1 MSDWRDVDHIYCISQ
16 ISVCMYAVAPREDP
30 VEAAQEQDV
39 AWGHAQGDPMHSE
52 WQHLE
57 ARPFLGYAPFA
68 RAVRTRYHPCEHIF
82 AMADDKKQK
91 MEHGHGHSHDHADGS
106 APAKIVALGTVTL
119 GGATF
124 MIDRDGQVDAGVE
137 TEFGVEIVGAAA
149 TGGHEHGHGNST
161 GVAAVP
167 SAAWLA
173 NPDGEKLC
181 DPVSGE
187 GHDKH
192 WHFKV
197 TPLMPVKRSSF
208 VLRVGE
214 EEATINF
221 ARGAAPCNEGIL
233 SVLKAAHAPEW
244 RGYLE
249 LKLHGDAGDLELWLY
264 GGFAM
269 SNCLTALAGGKPTP
283 FDVPKDT
290 VIRLTFPSHPGK
302 ALEMR
307 VRNAD
312 QNEDEQGTPN
322 MRGGTHTNY
331 FIFPGESGQDQE
343 WLKGETSR
351 YVAAVAFEADGKAY
365 ACDPFVLVPH
375 EAL

>member
-1 MSDWRDVDHIYCISQ
+1 MAEHSADMTPSLLVD
-16 ISVCMYAVAPREDP
+16 PDE
-30 VEAAQEQDV
+30 
-39 AWGHAQGDPMHSE
+39 
-52 WQHLE
+52 
-57 ARPFLGYAPFA
+57 
-68 RAVRTRYHPCEHIF
+68 
-82 AMADDKKQK
+82 KKQK
-91 MEHGHGHSHDHADGS
+91 MDHGHGHSHDHADGS

-137 TEFGVEIVGAAA
+137 TEFGVEIVGD
-149 TGGHEHGHGNST
+149 ST

-167 SAAWLA
+167 SAAWFA

-181 DPVSGE
+181 DPASGE

-214 EEATINF
+214 EEAAINF
-221 ARGAAPCNEGIL
+221 ARGAAPCKEGIL
-233 SVLKAAHAPEW
+233 TVLKAAHAPEW

-264 GGFAM
+264 GGFAL
-269 SNCLTALAGGKPTP
+269 SNSVTALYGGKPLP
-283 FDVPKDT
+283 FDVPKET

-302 ALEMR
+302 TVEMR

-312 QNEDEQGTPN
+312 KNEDEQGNPN

-331 FIFPGESGQDQE
+331 FIFPGESGADQE
-343 WLKGETSR
+343 WLIGEKSR